1 MARLGGRTALWIFWF
16 ISTVISVLFMIV
28 GLITFVNLTNVQW
41 NEEAG
46 DLGAQLNGALAAC
59 FMAPVLV
66 AILDLSAMLILAKKT
81 YALSGTGLSYGFLTA
96 SYLWAAIFLLLTGTT
111 LTSVKHW
118 TAAFEQSLLWT
129 DSNTREFTAATVLAF
144 LSVGGYLAM
153 FGVLLG
159 CHRSVKAGQMTMD
172 EVEDRIRT
180 LPMSD
185 VSHQASPGPQAW
197 SNGV

>member
-1 MARLGGRTALWIFWF
+1 
-16 ISTVISVLFMIV
+16 MIV

-66 AILDLSAMLILAKKT
+66 AVLDLSAMLILAKKT
-81 YALSGTGLSYGFLTA
+81 YALSGTGLSYA
-96 SYLWAAIFLLLTGTT
+96 
-111 LTSVKHW
+111 
-118 TAAFEQSLLWT
+118 LLWT

>member
-81 YALSGTGLSYGFLTA
+81 YALSGTGLSYG
-96 SYLWAAIFLLLTGTT
+96 
-111 LTSVKHW
+111 
-118 TAAFEQSLLWT
+118 
-129 DSNTREFTAATVLAF
+129 
-144 LSVGGYLAM
+144 
-153 FGVLLG
+153 
-159 CHRSVKAGQMTMD
+159 
-172 EVEDRIRT
+172 
-180 LPMSD
+180 
-185 VSHQASPGPQAW
+185 PQAPLARM
-197 SNGV
+197 ST